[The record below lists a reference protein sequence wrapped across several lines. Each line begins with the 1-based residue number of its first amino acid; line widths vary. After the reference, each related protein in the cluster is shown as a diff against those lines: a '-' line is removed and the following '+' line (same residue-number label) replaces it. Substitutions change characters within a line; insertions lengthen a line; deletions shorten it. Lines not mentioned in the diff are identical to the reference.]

1 MKKNN
6 FLTKAFTLLFVALFS
21 LTGARAQYAVS
32 DITASHIST
41 NSANLSWTGN
51 NTYLRYRALTGTVH
65 TYDFEDHTFQGW
77 TPFDLS
83 NYGRGDGGTWVVY
96 STNEVYTS
104 YQPGPDGHKSNEMVT
119 CGSYSSNHFNSTS
132 SGGNGLYGDITPNDY
147 LVSPQVKLGGV
158 ISFWAKGLDPV
169 DFAENFSVYVS
180 TSGNTIGYYDNPF
193 ANNVIASNI
202 VTTAKWTRYVFDLGA
217 YSGNGYVAIRHH
229 NCTGQDQL
237 CIDDIVIREPGTN
250 DSWSSTVTLPANSTS
265 YSFPNNLSATTA
277 YQVEVGTGRNANNV
291 TWNKGTGFMTT
302 NDNPAPTELSAD
314 PVEDMVATVNWW
326 GISPQYR
333 VYYRKDAEDGPSYF
347 FEDFEGNLQDWKRFV
362 GRGGQTPSGISGFSQ
377 GFGKYNSG
385 HYEPHNGDGAVLA
398 WSWHGN
404 RNYYANNWL
413 ISPKITMGAMV
424 KFWVEVSPG
433 YPDKFEVLFY
443 PTNDNSVTAADTSKF
458 TVVLRE
464 LAPAERHHGWKRVT
478 ISLKELGLEN
488 YIDQPGFVAIHHKL
502 FGGEGGNYFYVDDFG
517 IYEEDIPGEVDWSIA
532 ETTGPELS
540 KELTDLIPNSLYEYY
555 VVGLKNGV
563 ESPESEIE
571 TFRTKFKNTY
581 DLPDAGKNAELVE
594 ALAGESGIA
603 IRLAGRTIYGGKWN
617 TLYLPFDL
625 TLRGSP
631 LAGADVR
638 ELKGASYD
646 GETQV
651 LTLNFSEPLTALTAN
666 VPYIIKPNSD
676 IQQPRFSN
684 TTIRGK
690 MNSVQFNLVEGENIN
705 LWFRGTYDPLNFDA
719 TNKSILFMNAR
730 SNLVYPVNGSY
741 LNSQRAYFEFK
752 GIHAGNPITQMG
764 IKELVVNLD
773 EDPTGI
779 SELFGV
785 EEEGATW
792 YDLNGRKLAGKPAQ
806 KGIYINNGKKT
817 IIK

>member
-32 DITASHIST
+32 AITASHIST

-51 NTYLRYRALTGTVH
+51 NDYLRYRALTGTVH
-65 TYDFEDHTFQGW
+65 TYDFEDHTTQGW
-77 TPFDLS
+77 TTI
-83 NYGRGDGGTWVVY
+83 NRNNDGGTWVVY
-96 STNEVYTS
+96 STNTVYTS

-119 CGSYSSNHFNSTS
+119 CGSYSSNHFNSPS
-132 SGGNGLYGDITPNDY
+132 NGGNGLYGEITPDDY
-147 LVSPQVKLGGV
+147 LVSPKVKLGGF

-169 DFAENFSVYVS
+169 DYAEHFSVYVS
-180 TSGNTIGYYDNPF
+180 TSSSTNTNRFTQIGSEQ
-193 ANNVIASNI
+193 I
-202 VTTAKWTRYVFDLGA
+202 TTAKWTRYVFDLGN
-217 YSGNGYVAIRHH
+217 YDGQEGWVAIRHH

-237 CIDDIVIREPGTN
+237 CIDDIEIREPGTN
-250 DSWSSTVTLPANSTS
+250 DSWSADDAIHLSSRTS
-265 YSFPNNLSATTA
+265 YTFPDNLEPTTA
-277 YQVEVGTGRNANNV
+277 YQVEVGTRSGSSWFGYTY
-291 TWNKGTGFMTT
+291 TWNKGTGFLTT
-302 NDNPAPTELSAD
+302 NDNPAPTDLSAD
-314 PVEDMVATVNWW
+314 PVEDIVATVNWW

-347 FEDFEGNLQDWKRFV
+347 FEDFEGDLSDWLVFK
-362 GRGGQTPSGISGFSQ
+362 GQGGQTPSGFDQ

-385 HYEPHNGDGAVLA
+385 HFKPHNGDGAVIA
-398 WSWHGN
+398 WSWN
-404 RNYYANNWL
+404 SNVDYYANNWL

-443 PTNDNSVTAADTSKF
+443 PTNANSVTAADTTKF
-458 TVVLRE
+458 TVKLRD

-478 ISLKELGLEN
+478 ISLKELGLED

-502 FGGEGGNYFYVDDFG
+502 YGEEGGNYFYVDDFG
-517 IYEEDIPGEVDWSIA
+517 IYEEDIPGEVDWSTA
-532 ETTGPELS
+532 ETTGPELL
-540 KELTDLIPNSLYEYY
+540 KELQKLIPNSIYEYY

-563 ESPESEIE
+563 ESPESDIE
-571 TFRTKFKNTY
+571 TFRTTMKNTY
-581 DLPDAGKNAELVE
+581 DLPDDEKNAELVE
-594 ALAGESGIA
+594 ALAGASGIA
-603 IRLAGRTIYGGKWN
+603 IQLAGRTIYGGKWN

-625 TLRGSP
+625 TLAGSR

-638 ELKGASYD
+638 ELKGASFD
-646 GETQV
+646 ADTQV
-651 LTLNFSEPLTALTAN
+651 LTLNFSEPLTKLTAN

-676 IQQPRFSN
+676 IVEPRFSN

-705 LWFRGTYDPLNFDA
+705 LWFRGTYDPLSFDA
-719 TNKSILFMNAR
+719 TDRRILFMNAK

-752 GIHAGNPITQMG
+752 GIHAADPIAELG

-779 SELFGV
+779 SELFGI
-785 EEEGATW
+785 EEEAGTW
-792 YDLNGRKLAGKPAQ
+792 FDLNGRKLSGKPAQ
-806 KGIYINNGKKT
+806 KGIYINNGKKK